1 MLRSAS
7 PAALTSAVSSLP
19 LYPPPFITGD
29 ELCRAFRN
37 TGHCRYG
44 EECKFLHEEG
54 KPIAP
59 PNKPV
64 GEVRRCTCRRNS
76 ARPGTRD

>member
-1 MLRSAS
+1 M
-7 PAALTSAVSSLP
+7 
-19 LYPPPFITGD
+19 GD